1 MTNIDHSPEHYL
13 STIVLFKK
21 KRINIKPPPSLNRLF
36 LLSLQRL
43 TKLDTIKMFEY
54 LSFEALAHYIRGM
67 ATMFFLTWAVITY
80 SWRKRD
86 RMTFLL
92 FVAVSYVAFGYVKD
106 VVFLFNPLMKDAF
119 VENLVGILDVTSTP
133 LVSAFFLEAT
143 APGTVSVRR
152 LTLSY
157 LLFAAFVPL
166 YWFCPVKQVLFCAY
180 LLSAITALLALVV
193 VPFNVVR
200 YNKYLAENYSY
211 TQDINVSWVVSS
223 AFCYFLW
230 FFVYVFCFCNTTW
243 LSEVVFDVFSIII
256 WMVLCLVCRRHKVVV
271 NVGHAEVTADVS
283 NAVEAEVANNGEEAE
298 SKNDEAVEREKDEFI
313 ANGLQRCMEEEKI
326 YLNPHLSLSDL
337 ASAVSSNKTYL
348 SIYINR
354 HSKTFY
360 DYINEYR
367 VAEAC
372 RIMEESTSERLPM
385 ADVAVRSGFN
395 SISSFNR
402 YFCKI
407 KGDTPARYYRKLG
420 GGEMSN

>member
-1 MTNIDHSPEHYL
+1 MFGYL
-13 STIVLFKK
+13 
-21 KRINIKPPPSLNRLF
+21 P
-36 LLSLQRL
+36 
-43 TKLDTIKMFEY
+43 FEP
-54 LSFEALAHYIRGM
+54 LAHYIRGM
-67 ATMFFLTWAVITY
+67 ATMFFLVWAVITY

-86 RMTFLL
+86 RMTLLL

-166 YWFCPVKQVLFCAY
+166 YRFCPVKPVLFCAY

-200 YNKYLAENYSY
+200 YNK
-211 TQDINVSWVVSS
+211 
-223 AFCYFLW
+223 
-230 FFVYVFCFCNTTW
+230 
-243 LSEVVFDVFSIII
+243 
-256 WMVLCLVCRRHKVVV
+256 
-271 NVGHAEVTADVS
+271 
-283 NAVEAEVANNGEEAE
+283 
-298 SKNDEAVEREKDEFI
+298 
-313 ANGLQRCMEEEKI
+313 
-326 YLNPHLSLSDL
+326 
-337 ASAVSSNKTYL
+337 
-348 SIYINR
+348 
-354 HSKTFY
+354 TFY
-360 DYINEYR
+360 DYINEYC

-385 ADVAVRSGFN
+385 ADVAARSGFN
-395 SISSFNR
+395 SNSSFNR